1 MIAAKTYREE
11 NFWYTTG
18 VSDPMAAAGAVVN
31 MQILIGAD
39 APFKCYYIT
48 IHVGQGAEDCEVL
61 VVNWMGSIVIIDN
74 VLGKNL
80 MNQAMAIDAIAGNGQ
95 DVYNLPPPRI
105 FNVSTTLTFTVTSNI
120 ATRTVVEIVLHGA
133 KLKDPIPA

>member
-18 VSDPMAAAGAVVN
+18 ISDPMAAPGAVVN
-31 MQILIGAD
+31 MQILVGAD

-61 VVNWMGSIVIIDN
+61 VANWMGSIVIIDN

-105 FNVSTTLTFTVTSNI
+105 FNLSTTLTFTVTSNV
-120 ATRTVVEIVLHGA
+120 ADRTVVEIVLHGA